1 MELMVR
7 NGDYVNDGAGG
18 FLRAEGTD
26 ELLQRVLWKLSIP
39 RGSFP
44 LLPALGSELHR
55 LGRAK
60 PAERA
65 GLARQ
70 YVAQACLLYTSGLT
84 AWTTA
89 PSPRCRTTT
98 RGPCAGQ

>member
-1 MELMVR
+1 MVR

-60 PAERA
+60 P
-65 GLARQ
+65 L
-70 YVAQACLLYTSGLT
+70 SGQD
-84 AWTTA
+84 W
-89 PSPRCRTTT
+89 PGSMWPRHSPMRRSCRWPGWSC
-98 RGPCAGQ
+98 RPGEN

>member
-1 MELMVR
+1 MVR

-44 LLPALGSELHR
+44 LRWAVSSTGS
-55 LGRAK
+55 
-60 PAERA
+60 A
-65 GLARQ
+65 G
-70 YVAQACLLYTSGLT
+70 
-84 AWTTA
+84 
-89 PSPRCRTTT
+89 PSPLSGQDWPGSMWPRHSPMRRSCRWPGWSC
-98 RGPCAGQ
+98 RPGEN